1 MLTASPCCSMRKI
14 KEILKTRLEGAE
26 RVALLGIGSEMRAD
40 DAAGILVARELEL
53 KQPSFGERVRVFVGH
68 ASPESLTGEI
78 KRYRPTHLLIVDAAD
93 LGLEPGGSRIIQ
105 KSEID
110 GVSFSTHRLPT
121 RILADYLE
129 GELSCEII
137 IIGIQPLTME
147 LLKPASETIRE
158 SARGMAAPD
167 SGLSIAG
174 QEPSSPG
181 IKSDPV
187 VAVGVLLEKNLIL
200 LPHLSQDLDHAL
212 RGHRKF
218 LFHFLNDIVHL
229 QQVPAPVLVFFSQPE
244 EIGLEGDLE
253 ALLLDDVLEH
263 GNGLGGDA
271 QPVRQELDDVGQR
284 TGCSAG
290 SSPRRRS
297 CPCGSAR
304 SPRGQGRS
312 PISAWN

>member
-1 MLTASPCCSMRKI
+1 MPQI
-14 KEILKTRLEGAE
+14 KKILKTRLEGAE

-105 KSEID
+105 KSEIN

-158 SARGMAAPD
+158 SARGMAA
-167 SGLSIAG
+167 LIA
-174 QEPSSPG
+174 
-181 IKSDPV
+181 DC
-187 VAVGVLLEKNLIL
+187 L
-200 LPHLSQDLDHAL
+200 
-212 RGHRKF
+212 
-218 LFHFLNDIVHL
+218 
-229 QQVPAPVLVFFSQPE
+229 
-244 EIGLEGDLE
+244 
-253 ALLLDDVLEH
+253 
-263 GNGLGGDA
+263 
-271 QPVRQELDDVGQR
+271 
-284 TGCSAG
+284 
-290 SSPRRRS
+290 
-297 CPCGSAR
+297 
-304 SPRGQGRS
+304 
-312 PISAWN
+312 